1 MKTLEEQFDKKFC
14 NERGELIETWDS
26 REDMEVAKQIKQFYS
41 SKISKLLKDLVGEE
55 IMLSVSSSES
65 IPEDKTEAFSLG
77 EDSGSNIKRQEDID
91 IIKASEFKELIYK
104 YMSKQIR
111 QKRIDTKI
119 GTIEKK
125 YGVDLG
131 ARSDMKLG
139 NYLKKEGLPSMSK
152 ALKNVEKKSSKR

>member
-1 MKTLEEQFDKKFC
+1 
-14 NERGELIETWDS
+14 
-26 REDMEVAKQIKQFYS
+26 
-41 SKISKLLKDLVGEE
+41 
-55 IMLSVSSSES
+55 
-65 IPEDKTEAFSLG
+65 
-77 EDSGSNIKRQEDID
+77 
-91 IIKASEFKELIYK
+91 
-104 YMSKQIR
+104 MSKQIR

-152 ALKNVEKKSSKR
+152 ALKSVEKKSFKK

>member
-1 MKTLEEQFDKKFC
+1 
-14 NERGELIETWDS
+14 
-26 REDMEVAKQIKQFYS
+26 
-41 SKISKLLKDLVGEE
+41 
-55 IMLSVSSSES
+55 
-65 IPEDKTEAFSLG
+65 
-77 EDSGSNIKRQEDID
+77 
-91 IIKASEFKELIYK
+91 
-104 YMSKQIR
+104 MSKQIR